1 MEQFQQQEWN
11 ELRSRTWRLLRQ
23 RDHILR
29 SKHTPLFQYLVR
41 PSFTDTWCIDIVQT
55 GDAIGVYHTTW
66 RMTHDLGAFS
76 TAIERL
82 KHPRPYV
89 PTLESI
95 QLDPE
100 LLDTESVLTRISKIR
115 LPLKL
120 TKNLISLDGASFEMQ
135 IGHGTN
141 GILLQWH
148 NQLPDEWLELSEIV
162 ESLNELARRF
172 HETASEPSDAPKS
185 RNLAF

>member
-1 MEQFQQQEWN
+1 MEQLQQQEWY

-29 SKHTPLFQYLVR
+29 SKHLPLFQYLVR

-55 GDAIGVYHTTW
+55 GDDFGVYHTTW
-66 RMTHDLGAFS
+66 RMTHDLEAFS

-89 PTLESI
+89 PTLESV
-95 QLDPE
+95 QFDPE
-100 LLDTESVLTRISKIR
+100 LLDAESVLTRISKIR

-120 TKNLISLDGASFEMQ
+120 TKNWISLDGTSFEMQ
-135 IGHGTN
+135 IGNGTN

-148 NQLPDEWLELSEIV
+148 NQLPDEWLELSEVV
-162 ESLNELARRF
+162 ESLNELAGRSP
-172 HETASEPSDAPKS
+172 ETASEQCDAPKS
-185 RNLAF
+185 RNRAC